1 MYLQNDKTQ
10 QFTIAH
16 RQRDKDILAYDKS
29 MYFCLLPFCGVFS
42 TNMLLFFVVIEPK
55 GAGAEGDGDGM
66 PRTLT
71 FSTGVCRVRLVVE
84 TVISQYKYASS

>member
-1 MYLQNDKTQ
+1 MTKVCIFVYFLSVVS
-10 QFTIAH
+10 F
-16 RQRDKDILAYDKS
+16 RQICS
-29 MYFCLLPFCGVFS
+29 FFS
-42 TNMLLFFVVIEPK
+42 VVIEPK